1 MTMNRILIVG
11 AGGYGRSVAD
21 ALLCTGTQTLA
32 GFVDDRWP
40 QLQQVWT
47 VQVLGTLTD
56 LPRLRGE
63 ADAVVIAIGNN
74 AGRRH
79 AFLQALAA
87 GFAPATVVHPSAT
100 VSPRAFIG
108 AGVTVMANA
117 VIGCD
122 AHIGEGVI
130 VNAGAIVD
138 HDAKLSAFSHVG
150 VGACL
155 AGAAELGDE
164 AWLQEGCTLGPG
176 QKVPAGVTVL
186 APRPQWV

>member
-1 MTMNRILIVG
+1 MNRILIVG
-11 AGGYGRSVAD
+11 AGGHGRSVAD
-21 ALLCTGTQTLA
+21 ALLCAGTQTLA

-47 VQVLGTLTD
+47 SPVLGTLAD
-56 LPRLRGE
+56 LARLRDH

-74 AGRRH
+74 AARRQ
-79 AFLQALAA
+79 AFQQALAA
-87 GFAPATVVHPSAT
+87 GFAPATVVHPRAT

-108 AGVTVMANA
+108 AGVTLMANT

-122 AHIGEGVI
+122 AHIGDGVI

-138 HDAKLSAFSHVG
+138 HDARLGAFSHVG

-155 AGAAELGDE
+155 SGAAELGDG

-176 QKVPAGVTVL
+176 QKVPAGVTV
-186 APRPQWV
+186 AAHRSQRG